1 MSKNQTHEQIKPWM
15 QAMRW
20 AGQQRILLETP
31 SLATFRHK
39 SQTLVYL
46 KMYVLLESLRGWFA
60 CCSNTLVSLSD
71 IISVYTGISSSHK
84 SKMYFKATL
93 SSVWVDRNRFV
104 PSEHR
109 PPRPGPRPSHQRHVH
124 QKRICSKFERVSPE
138 HSLSQDIIIK
148 CVLVLKHSGRTPLF
162 IAKR

>member
-1 MSKNQTHEQIKPWM
+1 M

-46 KMYVLLESLRGWFA
+46 KMYVLLESLKDWFA

-71 IISVYTGISSSHK
+71 IISVCIADFPVG
-84 SKMYFKATL
+84 
-93 SSVWVDRNRFV
+93 
-104 PSEHR
+104 
-109 PPRPGPRPSHQRHVH
+109 
-124 QKRICSKFERVSPE
+124 
-138 HSLSQDIIIK
+138 
-148 CVLVLKHSGRTPLF
+148 SGGKDRTPDLL
-162 IAKR
+162 